1 MSQFETDEPKLLPVK
16 VHPHLVGAVRSN
28 VDLEGKKRFIPSALV
43 NLYSTPCPAEN
54 AEPLTF
60 ENAYECIANRL
71 AAVGM
76 FSSRFVDTDEFT
88 NIFYPE
94 EEDKIQCHNIECAET
109 MDFYYPHNM
118 ICCHPNNHWMFK
130 CFQMMFWHRYG
141 IFPHKY
147 LNLPTIIN
155 IKRSSGLIQK
165 GIIKLSDGIRL
176 RQGSQDTENQL
187 YIKVHFSNNNPEA
200 VDSLEC
206 GYTKLI
212 YLTDFL
218 EVNPE
223 VTTLQ
228 VKYPNELLGDIDTTD
243 PIKKQVVEKV
253 AGFYREWFSTTLVP
267 CLEKID
273 RLSLQITQT

>member
-1 MSQFETDEPKLLPVK
+1 M
-16 VHPHLVGAVRSN
+16 
-28 VDLEGKKRFIPSALV
+28 
-43 NLYSTPCPAEN
+43 
-54 AEPLTF
+54 
-60 ENAYECIANRL
+60 
-71 AAVGM
+71 
-76 FSSRFVDTDEFT
+76 
-88 NIFYPE
+88 
-94 EEDKIQCHNIECAET
+94 
-109 MDFYYPHNM
+109 
-118 ICCHPNNHWMFK
+118 
-130 CFQMMFWHRYG
+130 
-141 IFPHKY
+141 
-147 LNLPTIIN
+147 
-155 IKRSSGLIQK
+155 
-165 GIIKLSDGIRL
+165 SDGIRV

-187 YIKVHFSNNNPEA
+187 YIKVHFSNNNPDA

-212 YLTDFL
+212 YLTEFL

-223 VTTLQ
+223 VTSLQ